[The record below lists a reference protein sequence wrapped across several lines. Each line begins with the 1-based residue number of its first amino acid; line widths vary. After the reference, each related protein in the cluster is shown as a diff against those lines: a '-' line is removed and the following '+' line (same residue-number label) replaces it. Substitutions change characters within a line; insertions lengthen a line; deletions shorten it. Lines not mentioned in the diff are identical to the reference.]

1 MTVINAEGLR
11 AALAGDFSRKTIDV
25 NTKDLRQALQSVL
38 PHVATDEAYGSLT
51 RVHVNVTDTNLYV
64 QATNTASATLAI
76 ASVWESEGLTG
87 DPNEDSFELAAETAK
102 ELLTL
107 FKPSKKSPEDDIG
120 DALRITITP
129 KELRFLDVSGLF
141 PGKTFTVPNAE
152 PDRSY
157 PNLPKLML
165 HALAAE
171 VSVPARIVT
180 NGKLLQLFAHAAA
193 AYKQPLTIEPTEM
206 TSRMLISCG
215 ESFLGILLPIKAED
229 GSEIANDLYQW
240 RTAWYDR
247 LPELSSS
254 GSLDIFNERARD
266 FRAND

>member
-1 MTVINAEGLR
+1 MTIINASDLHT
-11 AALAGDFSRKTIDV
+11 ALAGEFSRKTIDV

-38 PHVATDEAYGSLT
+38 PHVASDESYGSLT
-51 RVHVNVTDTNLYV
+51 RVHFNITDTNLYV

-87 DPNEDSFELAAETAK
+87 DPNEDAFELAAETVK

-107 FKPSKKSPEDDIG
+107 FKPSKQSPEDEIG
-120 DALRITITP
+120 DALRITISP

-206 TSRMLISCG
+206 KSRMLISCG

-229 GSEIANDLYQW
+229 GSEIANDLYHW
-240 RTAWYDR
+240 RTGWYDR

-254 GSLDIFNERARD
+254 ADLDIFTQRAQDARE
-266 FRAND
+266 ND